1 MLPPFSICSDI
12 LSAMVFDTYSDI
24 PSDILFHMCA
34 GIPSVWTGTH
44 FSRTT
49 TGLKIRPCILHVT
62 WVKFATLF
70 IMLNSQRLSSQRA
83 LLFQR
88 GIRTAGKIQA
98 LGLATNSLAKGGSR
112 VGQWLSDHKNKTCF
126 TCSHE
131 LHDTLNQLLNRSQ
144 SSLQSYSFRSHSC
157 QIVSLNSLWLSSQ
170 RTLFFQR
177 GIRTAGKILPS

>member
-1 MLPPFSICSDI
+1 MIFDI
-12 LSAMVFDTYSDI
+12 YSDI

-34 GIPSVWTGTH
+34 EIPSVWTGTY

-49 TGLKIRPCILHVT
+49 TGLKIRTCILHVT
-62 WVKFATLF
+62 WMKFATLF
-70 IMLNSQRLSSQRA
+70 IMLNSLRLSSQRT

-88 GIRTAGKIQA
+88 GLRTAGKIQA

-112 VGQWLSDHKNKTCF
+112 VGQWLSDHKNNV
-126 TCSHE
+126 SHV
-131 LHDTLNQLLNRSQ
+131 HTNYVTHCWMTI
-144 SSLQSYSFRSHSC
+144 SSHRLEPVAQPLTKFAPFRSHSC

-170 RTLFFQR
+170 RTLFFQG